1 VSLSG
6 MAEPPPPCEAAETDM
21 CGNMHKIDHLRRE
34 IARRETE
41 LAELK
46 SRLAVAESEERAQ
59 KQQHERDDD
68 GGGETAWRWPLEEH
82 DYERYGR
89 QMIVPGF
96 GLQGARAPRSHT
108 LMPFTPTAFPSRGPP
123 VVEMRGR

>member
-1 VSLSG
+1 MSLSG

-96 GLQGARAPRSHT
+96 GLQGALLSVTFSWALSRQRCCYGDC
-108 LMPFTPTAFPSRGPP
+108 PSR
-123 VVEMRGR
+123 R